1 MHKLMKKVT
10 TQKQKSTG
18 SMELDFR
25 DLETKETETSQ
36 DREETS
42 TAATPTTTGVMET
55 HLT

>member
-1 MHKLMKKVT
+1 MQKLIKKMT

-18 SMELDFR
+18 SVEPDFR
-25 DLETKETETSQ
+25 GLETKETETSQ

>member
-1 MHKLMKKVT
+1 MKKMT

-18 SMELDFR
+18 SVEPDFR
-25 DLETKETETSQ
+25 GLETKETETSQ